1 MSIFKKLKRAK
12 NIFEH
17 QKKMTLQLTALA
29 CDCDQLK
36 RKGAWNVQRK
46 INAGKYN
53 AWYIK
58 RM

>member
-1 MSIFKKLKRAK
+1 MTHSIK
-12 NIFEH
+12 
-17 QKKMTLQLTALA
+17 ALA

-36 RKGAWNVQRK
+36 RKGTWNVQRK